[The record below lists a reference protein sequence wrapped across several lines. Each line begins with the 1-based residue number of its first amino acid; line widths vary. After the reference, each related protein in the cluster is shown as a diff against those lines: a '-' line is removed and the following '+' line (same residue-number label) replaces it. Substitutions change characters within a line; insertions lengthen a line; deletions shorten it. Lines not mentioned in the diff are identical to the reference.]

1 MSTQFKAGTWASK
14 IFLLGKE
21 TFEKSSNKEIAAMVN
36 CDNQGIVSR
45 ERKAVAD
52 KTGWAMQVGRAPAAP
67 VAPAAPADDW
77 SGFGSKIAQPA
88 KQPVSKPR
96 KQAGSLPEKV
106 EGFLVG
112 LVDDVPDVWEPSH
125 IYQIIEADEVSWNRF
140 IRRMAD
146 LDNGMIE
153 SLERWLGRG
162 ATMSRQAAFDEIIET
177 SAQWDRK
184 ANAEALAR
192 ELIALGFGEKTPAA
206 ILRETWL

>member
-77 SGFGSKIAQPA
+77 SVFGSKIAQPA

-96 KQAGSLPEKV
+96 KQAGSLPEKI

-125 IYQIIEADEVSWNRF
+125 VYQIIEADEVSWNRF

-153 SLERWLGRG
+153 SFERWLGRG
-162 ATMSRQAAFDEIIET
+162 ATLSRQDEFDAAAEAA
-177 SAQWDRK
+177 AQWDRK
-184 ANAEALAR
+184 ALAESLAR
-192 ELIALGFGEKTPAA
+192 ELLELGFDKTPTA